1 MSTLTSPETRPAADT
16 RTPPR
21 SYAGT
26 GSLIRLTL
34 RRERIPLL
42 VWVVGIAAVAAS
54 TFSAFVSLY
63 PAEAEREALARSV
76 TANPAFLALTGPV
89 ASTSIGGLTAW
100 RIGVLG
106 STLIGLMAIVTVVR
120 RTRADEESGRS
131 DLLASS
137 VVGRAAPLAAAVAV
151 ASGAGVAIGILVA
164 AAGVA
169 NGQPIAGC
177 IALGASL
184 AGCGLVYAGV
194 AAVAVQLV
202 ENARTASA
210 LSAAVLAVG
219 FGLRAVGDVTAAAS
233 WLSWPSPQGWAQHV
247 RAYGQDNWAVLM
259 LFVLVAAALLV
270 VARMLLDRRDLGLA
284 LFPARLGP
292 AGNDRLDSPLAL
304 AIRLQRG
311 PLIGWVV
318 GFIAFGAIM
327 GSIAASA
334 GDLLD
339 SNPQL
344 QDVLAKLGGAGA
356 LTDIF
361 LAAIGSLGGLAVGGY
376 AISAALRM
384 SSEESADRL
393 GPVLAGSVARTRW
406 MSGHLLFVLLG
417 PVLVLGAAG
426 LVAGLIHG
434 ARIGDV
440 GGGAGIDPVRDAGSG
455 TCSAG
460 DGRHCGRAVRLAAP
474 VDVTG
479 MGGAGDRVAA
489 RSARRAAAAAA
500 GPDEPLALHARA
512 PGACRTDQL
521 AVHRGAARRRSG
533 FDGRRPPRFPAPGC
547 DLTVLIAGPTSGRS
561 VADQ

>member
-1 MSTLTSPETRPAADT
+1 MSTLTSPETRPATGT

-63 PAEAEREALARSV
+63 PAEAEREALAFSV

-106 STLIGLMAIVTVVR
+106 TTLIGLMAIVTVVR
-120 RTRADEESGRS
+120 RTRADEEAGRS

-164 AAGVA
+164 AAGIA
-169 NGQPIAGC
+169 NGQPLPGS

-184 AGCGLVYAGV
+184 AGCGVVYAGV

-202 ENARTASA
+202 ENARTATA

-233 WLSWPSPQGWAQHV
+233 WSSWLSPQGWAQHV
-247 RAYGQDNWAVLM
+247 RAYGQDNWAVLV

-270 VARMLLDRRDLGLA
+270 VARMLLDGRDLGLA

-311 PLIGWVV
+311 PVIGWVV

-356 LTDIF
+356 LTDMF

-440 GGGAGIDPVRDAGSG
+440 GGGLQS
-455 TCSAG
+455 TLSAML
-460 DGRHCGRAVRLAAP
+460 VQAP
-474 VDVTG
+474 PALV
-479 MGGAGDRVAA
+479 MGGIAVALFGCLPRWTSVAWAALVIALLLGQLGALLQLPQALMNLSPYTHVPPVPAEPINWVSTIVLLAVAA
-489 RSARRAAAAAA
+489 GLMVA
-500 GPDEPLALHARA
+500 GLLGFR
-512 PGACRTDQL
+512 
-521 AVHRGAARRRSG
+521 HR
-533 FDGRRPPRFPAPGC
+533 D
-547 DLTVLIAGPTSGRS
+547 VN
-561 VADQ
+561 

>member
-1 MSTLTSPETRPAADT
+1 M
-16 RTPPR
+16 
-21 SYAGT
+21 
-26 GSLIRLTL
+26 
-34 RRERIPLL
+34 
-42 VWVVGIAAVAAS
+42 
-54 TFSAFVSLY
+54 
-63 PAEAEREALARSV
+63 
-76 TANPAFLALTGPV
+76 
-89 ASTSIGGLTAW
+89 
-100 RIGVLG
+100 
-106 STLIGLMAIVTVVR
+106 
-120 RTRADEESGRS
+120 
-131 DLLASS
+131 
-137 VVGRAAPLAAAVAV
+137 
-151 ASGAGVAIGILVA
+151 
-164 AAGVA
+164 
-169 NGQPIAGC
+169 
-177 IALGASL
+177 
-184 AGCGLVYAGV
+184 
-194 AAVAVQLV
+194 
-202 ENARTASA
+202 
-210 LSAAVLAVG
+210 
-219 FGLRAVGDVTAAAS
+219 
-233 WLSWPSPQGWAQHV
+233 
-247 RAYGQDNWAVLM
+247 LM

-334 GDLLD
+334 ADLLD

-426 LVAGLIHG
+426 LVAGLSHG

-440 GGGAGIDPVRDAGSG
+440 GGGLES
-455 TCSAG
+455 TLSAMLVQ
-460 DGRHCGRAVRLAAP
+460 APAAL
-474 VDVTG
+474 V
-479 MGGAGDRVAA
+479 MGGIAVALFGWLPRWTSLAWAALVIALLLGQLGALLQLPQALMNLSPYTHVPPVPAEPINWLSTVVLLAVAA
-489 RSARRAAAAAA
+489 GLMVA
-500 GPDEPLALHARA
+500 GLLGFR
-512 PGACRTDQL
+512 
-521 AVHRGAARRRSG
+521 HR
-533 FDGRRPPRFPAPGC
+533 D
-547 DLTVLIAGPTSGRS
+547 VN
-561 VADQ
+561 